1 MYQVLSV
8 DFLVTVGDVNVSLP
22 QLALN
27 NVIPNSV
34 AAFC

>member
-22 QLALN
+22 KLALDD
-27 NVIPNSV
+27 VIPNSV
-34 AAFC
+34 AFFC